1 MRRCRTSTYVTQLA
15 PHVPQLSP
23 PCHLVTSPPPL
34 VQALLGHI
42 VEQKF
47 EQRSA
52 SSGEHDGLLLY
63 LCGEQAG
70 SAMEVS
76 YTKQQQ
82 KQKQMQTNKSSDQDT
97 IETF

>member
-1 MRRCRTSTYVTQLA
+1 MGAPPLA
-15 PHVPQLSP
+15 
-23 PCHLVTSPPPL
+23 PPL

-47 EQRSA
+47 ELRSPSA
-52 SSGEHDGLLLY
+52 DLHDSLLLY

-76 YTKQQQ
+76 YTEQHLG
-82 KQKQMQTNKSSDQDT
+82 
-97 IETF
+97 

>member
-1 MRRCRTSTYVTQLA
+1 M
-15 PHVPQLSP
+15 
-23 PCHLVTSPPPL
+23 
-34 VQALLGHI
+34 QALLGHI

-47 EQRSA
+47 EQRSS

-97 IETF
+97 IETFEPEAEPEPEP

>member
-1 MRRCRTSTYVTQLA
+1 MQALPARHLRHLAST
-15 PHVPQLSP
+15 
-23 PCHLVTSPPPL
+23 PCSLVTTPTPLVL

-47 EQRSA
+47 EQRSR
-52 SSGEHDGLLLY
+52 SSGVHDDLLLY

-97 IETF
+97 FETF